1 MRRLTLLL
9 FFLLS
14 SALAHEGL
22 QIESG
27 SLAGA
32 AQSSAMVFVY
42 IFAGVLLV
50 SVGGLIYSLL
60 SARGFF
66 SSARVMQSS
75 SGEAVLRGGPH
86 SSPHS
91 GLPSSAPKQSKT
103 PWPLAFGLVALL
115 SSAVL
120 AFGVQ
125 NYLALQNPPIFPTAV
140 LYKTGWQVSYGRG
153 VLEKIITV
161 PAGQISYLHLSTQLE
176 GKRLELPELGLRLPL
191 VKGQQQDVQF
201 VALRAGEY
209 RSSST
214 PPLIIRSLEPQ
225 DYAAFVRQRR

>member
-1 MRRLTLLL
+1 MRRLILLPFL
-9 FFLLS
+9 LLS

-22 QIESG
+22 DIESG

-42 IFAGVLLV
+42 IFVGVLLV

-66 SSARVMQSS
+66 SSARVMQGS
-75 SGEAVLRGGPH
+75 SGEAVLGGGPH
-86 SSPHS
+86 PVW
-91 GLPSSAPKQSKT
+91 PSSAAKQVKT
-103 PWPLAFGLVALL
+103 PWPLAFGLVALI
-115 SSAVL
+115 SSVVL

-153 VLEKIITV
+153 ALEQVISV
-161 PAGQISYLHLSTQLE
+161 PAGQISYLHLSAQLE
-176 GKRLELPELGLRLPL
+176 GKRLELSELGLRLPL
-191 VKGQQQDVQF
+191 VKGQEQDVQF

-214 PPLIIRSLEPQ
+214 PTLIIRSLEPQ
-225 DYAAFVRQRR
+225 EYAAFVKQRR

>member
-1 MRRLTLLL
+1 MRRLTFLPFL
-9 FFLLS
+9 LLS

-22 QIESG
+22 DIESG

-42 IFAGVLLV
+42 IFVGVLLV

-66 SSARVMQSS
+66 STARVMGSS
-75 SGEAVLRGGPH
+75 SGEAVIGGGPH
-86 SSPHS
+86 IR
-91 GLPSSAPKQSKT
+91 LPSSAGVKVKT
-103 PWPLAFGLVALL
+103 PWPLAFGLVALI
-115 SSAVL
+115 SSVVL
-120 AFGVQ
+120 AFGVH
-125 NYLALQNPPIFPTAV
+125 NYLTLQNPPIFPTAV

-153 VLEKIITV
+153 ALEKIITV
-161 PAGQISYLHLSTQLE
+161 PAGQISYLHLSAQLE

-214 PPLIIRSLEPQ
+214 PTLIIRSLEPQ
-225 DYAAFVRQRR
+225 EYATFARRER